1 MKIRIMN
8 ENLFVSDFPKKNL
21 SVVQDKNAFCFG
33 LDAVLLSDFAVAKN
47 KSEVFDLGTG
57 NGIIPLLMSR
67 KYPGAHFT
75 ALEIQKCA
83 FDLAVE
89 NANRNNLAEKINV
102 INCDIKSV
110 RSKFPP
116 GCANV
121 VTSNPPYAKINA
133 NKKNLLESK
142 NIARHEVLCNLDDV
156 ISAAAYLLKS
166 MGSFFMIHRP
176 DRLAE
181 IFSAFEK
188 YKLEP
193 KKLQLVHPF
202 MDASPTMVLIEGRK
216 NANPELKILPPLIV
230 YESKG
235 EYTETVKNIYG
246 QA

>member
-1 MKIRIMN
+1 MEIRIMN

-47 KSEVFDLGTG
+47 KSAVFDLGTG
-57 NGIIPLLMSR
+57 NGIIPLLMAR
-67 KYPGAHFT
+67 KYPDAHFT

-83 FDLAVE
+83 FDLASE
-89 NANRNNLAEKINV
+89 NVNRNNLSEKIDV

-110 RSKFPP
+110 RSIFPP
-116 GCANV
+116 ECANV
-121 VTSNPPYAKINA
+121 VTSNPPYAKVNA
-133 NKKNLLESK
+133 NRKNPLESK

-156 ISAAAYLLKS
+156 VSAASYLLKS
-166 MGSFFMIHRP
+166 LGSFFMIHRP

-193 KKLQLVHPF
+193 KKLQLIFPF
-202 MDASPTMVLIEGRK
+202 IDSAPTMVLIEGRK
-216 NANPELKILPPLIV
+216 NANPELKVLPPLIV
-230 YESKG
+230 YKSKG
-235 EYTETVKNIYG
+235 EYTETVKNIYD
-246 QA
+246 QS